1 MPRLIFVTCLLA
13 EALLLCCGHAGAATL
28 AAWSES
34 IGQRGFEARVVTDEP
49 SCPPLIADRRP
60 LPMTERGP
68 PSGDFP
74 LRVCVAP
81 IPAAARHLS
90 AGSMPV
96 PAPVARPRH
105 IVVFGDTGCRVKGEV
120 VQDCN
125 DESAWPFREVAE
137 HAAKEKPDLMIH
149 LGDYV
154 YRETRCRTGDDRCA
168 GSPWGDNWSTWNS
181 DFFTP
186 AAPLLRST
194 AWVMARGNHEDCRRN
209 GTGWTTLIGH
219 DPQAQPCNPHEGPL
233 FVDLGGVKLAVL
245 DDNDAAD
252 LPRDLNPAVVNLL
265 KQDISAAMDAGADWI
280 VTHHPFRGISKID
293 KRGPANAWEGANS
306 TLLQALA
313 GTDEARLTLMLS
325 GHIHDFQIMN
335 FGDGLAPQIVI
346 GEGGA
351 ELDAEVPPQLAGL
364 TTAGQTVVDGMSLG
378 GFGYVV
384 MDRLGT
390 GRNWNI
396 IVHSPHGDVLRRCKL
411 EDRKLSCA
419 QGGSHAGPLTRGV
432 PAVAA
437 SLPG

>member
-1 MPRLIFVTCLLA
+1 MATKVQELPRLIFVTCSLA
-13 EALLLCCGHAGAATL
+13 EALLLFCGHARAATL

-34 IGQRGFEARVVTDEP
+34 IGQRGFEARIVTDEP
-49 SCPPLIADRRP
+49 SCPPLIADGRP
-60 LPMTERGP
+60 RVMIERST

-74 LRVCVAP
+74 IRVCVAP
-81 IPAAARHLS
+81 IPAGARHLHV
-90 AGSMPV
+90 GSWPL
-96 PAPVARPRH
+96 PAPVAHPRH
-105 IVVFGDTGCRVKGEV
+105 IVAFGDTGCRVKGEV

-125 DESAWPFREVAE
+125 DENAWPFREVAA

-154 YRETRCRTGDDRCA
+154 YRETRCRAGDDRCA

-186 AAPLLRST
+186 AAPLLRRT

-219 DPQAQPCNPHEGPL
+219 DPQTEPCAAHEGPL
-233 FVDLGGVKLAVL
+233 LADLGGVKLAVL

-252 LPRDLNPAVVNLL
+252 LPKDLDPAVVNLL
-265 KQDISAAMDAGADWI
+265 KQDIAAALGAGADWI

-293 KRGPANAWEGANS
+293 KRGPANAREGANS
-306 TLLQALA
+306 TLLAAL
-313 GTDEARLTLMLS
+313 GDTDEARLTLMLS
-325 GHIHDFQIMN
+325 GHIHDFQILN
-335 FGDGLAPQIVI
+335 FAGAPAPQLVV

-351 ELDAEVPPQLAGL
+351 ALDTGVPPRLTGL
-364 TTAGQTVVDGMSLG
+364 TTGGQTVADGLSLG

-384 MDRLGT
+384 MDRVGT

-419 QGGSHAGPLTRGV
+419 PGEGGGPAGDG
-432 PAVAA
+432 
-437 SLPG
+437 